1 MSKKT
6 PKTNE
11 PEHKK
16 TKYDL
21 KMEARRKAEKKD
33 KITSTIFR
41 TVCITLLAAIVLT
54 AGYFSVSMIV
64 DIVNAN
70 NKPYVT
76 VGDHSLSQVEYDYY
90 FNSTVSNYL
99 NTYSS
104 FLSYMGL
111 DTSVPYDEQQ
121 YSEDMTWQEYFEQST
136 VEQMKREFALLD
148 DAAKNGFEY
157 DTTDDYNSFLEQAK
171 SAADTDKVSLQA
183 YYKTMFG
190 QYATAKNVKDY
201 IRNTYIANAYYQK
214 LLEDNKPSDDEV
226 TSHYNDNKA
235 DYDQFA
241 YYSFSFASSDYE
253 DSSESIEAMAEE
265 MKEKAAAGK
274 DFETLCK
281 EYAPDSKK
289 DTYGAEDGSEASLT
303 QGVTGSTQNSDFRSW
318 LTDESRKA
326 GDTVVIKNNDG
337 STYYVLKFV
346 SRTYDDSCKD
356 TISSSLASDVV
367 SEYIN
372 GLTEAYTVTDL
383 SGSIGYLNTEADT
396 TDASSDSTEDAST
409 DSSSEQ

>member
-1 MSKKT
+1 MSKK
-6 PKTNE
+6 PSKTNE
-11 PEHKK
+11 QEHKK

-21 KMEARRKAEKKD
+21 KMEARRKAEKKE
-33 KITSTIFR
+33 KVTATVFR
-41 TVCITLLAAIVLT
+41 TVCIALLAAIVLT
-54 AGYFSVSMIV
+54 AGYFSVTMIA

-70 NKPYVT
+70 NKPYLT
-76 VGDHSLSQVEYDYY
+76 VGDHTLSQVEYDYY
-90 FNSTVSNYL
+90 YNSTISNYL
-99 NTYSS
+99 NTYAS

-121 YSEDMTWQEYFEQST
+121 YSEDMTWQEYFEQT
-136 VEQMKREFALLD
+136 TIDQLKQEFALLD
-148 DAAKNGFEY
+148 EAEKNGFEY
-157 DTTDDYNSFLEQAK
+157 DTTDDYNSFIDQAK
-171 SAADTDKVSLQA
+171 SAADSDSVSLQA

-190 QYATAKNVKDY
+190 QYATAKNMKPLID
-201 IRNTYIANAYYQK
+201 NTYIANAYYQK
-214 LLEDNKPSDDEV
+214 LLDDNKPSDDEI
-226 TSHYNDNKA
+226 TSYYNDNKA

-253 DSSESIEAMAEE
+253 DSTTSIDALAEE
-265 MKEKAAAGK
+265 MKAKADAGE

-356 TISSSLASDVV
+356 TISSSLASDAV

-383 SGSIGYLNTEADT
+383 SGNIGYLNTEADT

>member
-171 SAADTDKVSLQA
+171 SAADTC
-183 YYKTMFG
+183 
-190 QYATAKNVKDY
+190 
-201 IRNTYIANAYYQK
+201 
-214 LLEDNKPSDDEV
+214 LLYTSPSPR
-226 TSHYNDNKA
+226 
-235 DYDQFA
+235 
-241 YYSFSFASSDYE
+241 
-253 DSSESIEAMAEE
+253 DS
-265 MKEKAAAGK
+265 
-274 DFETLCK
+274 
-281 EYAPDSKK
+281 
-289 DTYGAEDGSEASLT
+289 
-303 QGVTGSTQNSDFRSW
+303 
-318 LTDESRKA
+318 
-326 GDTVVIKNNDG
+326 
-337 STYYVLKFV
+337 
-346 SRTYDDSCKD
+346 
-356 TISSSLASDVV
+356 
-367 SEYIN
+367 
-372 GLTEAYTVTDL
+372 
-383 SGSIGYLNTEADT
+383 
-396 TDASSDSTEDAST
+396 
-409 DSSSEQ
+409 

>member
-1 MSKKT
+1 MSKK
-6 PKTNE
+6 PSKTNE
-11 PEHKK
+11 QEHKK

-21 KMEARRKAEKKD
+21 KMEARRKAEKKE
-33 KITSTIFR
+33 KVTATVFR
-41 TVCITLLAAIVLT
+41 TVCIALLAAIVLT
-54 AGYFSVSMIV
+54 AGYFSVTMIA

-70 NKPYVT
+70 NKPYLT
-76 VGDHSLSQVEYDYY
+76 VGDHTLSQVEYDYY
-90 FNSTVSNYL
+90 YNSTISNYL
-99 NTYSS
+99 NTYAS

-121 YSEDMTWQEYFEQST
+121 YSEDMTWQEYFEQT
-136 VEQMKREFALLD
+136 TIDQLKQEFALLD
-148 DAAKNGFEY
+148 EAEKNGFEY
-157 DTTDDYNSFLEQAK
+157 DTTDDYNSFIDQAK
-171 SAADTDKVSLQA
+171 SAADSDSVSLQA

-190 QYATAKNVKDY
+190 QYATAKNMKPLID
-201 IRNTYIANAYYQK
+201 NTYIANAYYQK
-214 LLEDNKPSDDEV
+214 LLDDNKPSDDEI
-226 TSHYNDNKA
+226 TSYYNDNKA

-253 DSSESIEAMAEE
+253 DSTTSIDALAEE
-265 MKEKAAAGK
+265 MKAKVDAGK

-356 TISSSLASDVV
+356 TISSSLASDAV

-372 GLTEAYTVTDL
+372 GLTDAYTVTDL

>member
-1 MSKKT
+1 MSKK
-6 PKTNE
+6 PSKTNE

-21 KMEARRKAEKKD
+21 KMEARRKAEKKE
-33 KITSTIFR
+33 KVTATVFR
-41 TVCITLLAAIVLT
+41 TVCIALLAAIVLT
-54 AGYFSVSMIV
+54 AGYFSVTMIA

-70 NKPYVT
+70 NKPYLT
-76 VGDHSLSQVEYDYY
+76 VGDHTLSQVEYDYY
-90 FNSTVSNYL
+90 YNSTISNYL
-99 NTYSS
+99 NTYAS

-121 YSEDMTWQEYFEQST
+121 YSEDMTWQEYFEQT
-136 VEQMKREFALLD
+136 TIDQLKQEFALLD
-148 DAAKNGFEY
+148 EAEKNGFEY
-157 DTTDDYNSFLEQAK
+157 DTTDDYNSFIDQAK
-171 SAADTDKVSLQA
+171 SAADSDSVSLQA

-190 QYATAKNVKDY
+190 QYATAKNMKPLID
-201 IRNTYIANAYYQK
+201 NTYIANAYYQK
-214 LLEDNKPSDDEV
+214 LLDDNKPSDDEI
-226 TSHYNDNKA
+226 TSYYNDNKA

-253 DSSESIEAMAEE
+253 DSTTSIDALAEE
-265 MKEKAAAGK
+265 MKAKVDAGK

-356 TISSSLASDVV
+356 TISSSLASDAV

-372 GLTEAYTVTDL
+372 GLTDAYTVTDL

>member
-1 MSKKT
+1 MSKK
-6 PKTNE
+6 PSKTNE
-11 PEHKK
+11 QEHKK

-21 KMEARRKAEKKD
+21 KMEARRKAEKKE
-33 KITSTIFR
+33 KVTATVFR
-41 TVCITLLAAIVLT
+41 TVCIALLAAIVLT
-54 AGYFSVSMIV
+54 AGYFSVTMIA

-70 NKPYVT
+70 NKPYLT
-76 VGDHSLSQVEYDYY
+76 VGDHTLSQVEYDYY
-90 FNSTVSNYL
+90 YNSTISNYL
-99 NTYSS
+99 NTYAS

-121 YSEDMTWQEYFEQST
+121 YSEDMTWQEYFEQT
-136 VEQMKREFALLD
+136 TIDQLKQEFALLD
-148 DAAKNGFEY
+148 EAEKNGFEY
-157 DTTDDYNSFLEQAK
+157 DTTDDYNSFIDQAK
-171 SAADTDKVSLQA
+171 SAADSDSVSLQA

-190 QYATAKNVKDY
+190 QYATAKNMKPLID
-201 IRNTYIANAYYQK
+201 NTYIANAYYQK
-214 LLEDNKPSDDEV
+214 LLDDNKPSDDEI
-226 TSHYNDNKA
+226 TSYYNDNKA

-253 DSSESIEAMAEE
+253 DSTTSIDALAEE
-265 MKEKAAAGK
+265 MKAKADAGE

-326 GDTVVIKNNDG
+326 GDTVVIKNNDR

-356 TISSSLASDVV
+356 TISSSLASDAV

-383 SGSIGYLNTEADT
+383 SGNIGYLNTEADT

>member
-1 MSKKT
+1 MSKK
-6 PKTNE
+6 PSKTNE
-11 PEHKK
+11 QEHKK

-21 KMEARRKAEKKD
+21 KMEARRKAEKKE
-33 KITSTIFR
+33 KVTATVFR
-41 TVCITLLAAIVLT
+41 TVCIALLAALVLT
-54 AGYFSVSMIV
+54 AGYFSVTMIA

-70 NKPYVT
+70 NKPYLT
-76 VGDHSLSQVEYDYY
+76 VGDHTLSQVEYDYY
-90 FNSTVSNYL
+90 YNSTISNYL
-99 NTYSS
+99 NTYAS

-121 YSEDMTWQEYFEQST
+121 YSEDMTWQEYFEQT
-136 VEQMKREFALLD
+136 TIDQLKQEFALLD
-148 DAAKNGFEY
+148 EAEKNGFEY
-157 DTTDDYNSFLEQAK
+157 DTTDDYNSFIDQAK
-171 SAADTDKVSLQA
+171 SAADSDSVSLQA

-190 QYATAKNVKDY
+190 QYATAKNMKPLID
-201 IRNTYIANAYYQK
+201 NTYIANAYYQK
-214 LLEDNKPSDDEV
+214 LLDDNKPSDDEI
-226 TSHYNDNKA
+226 TSYYNDNKA

-253 DSSESIEAMAEE
+253 DSTTSIDALAEE
-265 MKEKAAAGK
+265 MKAKVDAGE

-281 EYAPDSKK
+281 EYAPDSKT

-356 TISSSLASDVV
+356 TISSSLASDAV

-372 GLTEAYTVTDL
+372 SLTDAYTVTDL
-383 SGSIGYLNTEADT
+383 SGNIGYLNTEADT
-396 TDASSDSTEDAST
+396 TDASSDSPEDAST
-409 DSSSEQ
+409 DSNSEQ

>member
-1 MSKKT
+1 
-6 PKTNE
+6 
-11 PEHKK
+11 
-16 TKYDL
+16 
-21 KMEARRKAEKKD
+21 
-33 KITSTIFR
+33 
-41 TVCITLLAAIVLT
+41 
-54 AGYFSVSMIV
+54 MIV

-190 QYATAKNVKDY
+190 QYATAKTLKTTSGILTLPMLT
-201 IRNTYIANAYYQK
+201 IRSFWKT
-214 LLEDNKPSDDEV
+214 
-226 TSHYNDNKA
+226 TSHPMMRLLP
-235 DYDQFA
+235 
-241 YYSFSFASSDYE
+241 
-253 DSSESIEAMAEE
+253 IIMTTRLI
-265 MKEKAAAGK
+265 M
-274 DFETLCK
+274 
-281 EYAPDSKK
+281 
-289 DTYGAEDGSEASLT
+289 
-303 QGVTGSTQNSDFRSW
+303 
-318 LTDESRKA
+318 
-326 GDTVVIKNNDG
+326 
-337 STYYVLKFV
+337 
-346 SRTYDDSCKD
+346 
-356 TISSSLASDVV
+356 ISSLIIHSLSPLP
-367 SEYIN
+367 IMK
-372 GLTEAYTVTDL
+372 TVPNRSKL
-383 SGSIGYLNTEADT
+383 W
-396 TDASSDSTEDAST
+396 
-409 DSSSEQ
+409 QKK

>member
-1 MSKKT
+1 MSKK
-6 PKTNE
+6 PSKTNE
-11 PEHKK
+11 QEHKK

-21 KMEARRKAEKKD
+21 KMEARRKAEKKERV
-33 KITSTIFR
+33 TATVFR
-41 TVCITLLAAIVLT
+41 TVCIALLAAIVLT
-54 AGYFSVSMIV
+54 AGYFSVTMIADV
-64 DIVNAN
+64 VNAN
-70 NKPYVT
+70 NKPYLT
-76 VGDHSLSQVEYDYY
+76 VGNHTLSQVEYDYY
-90 FNSTVSNYL
+90 YNSTISNYL
-99 NTYSS
+99 NTYAS

-121 YSEDMTWQEYFEQST
+121 YSEDMTWQEYFEQT
-136 VEQMKREFALLD
+136 TIDQLKQEFALLD
-148 DAAKNGFEY
+148 EAEKNGFEY
-157 DTTDDYNSFLEQAK
+157 DTTDDYNSFIDQAK
-171 SAADTDKVSLQA
+171 SAADSDSVSLQA

-190 QYATAKNVKDY
+190 QYATAKNMKPLID
-201 IRNTYIANAYYQK
+201 NTYIANAYYQK
-214 LLEDNKPSDDEV
+214 LLEDNKPSDDEI
-226 TSHYNDNKA
+226 TSYYNDNKA

-253 DSSESIEAMAEE
+253 DSTTSIDALAEE
-265 MKEKAAAGK
+265 MKSKVDVGE
-274 DFETLCK
+274 DFEALCK
-281 EYAPDSKK
+281 EYAPDDQK
-289 DTYGAEDGSEASLT
+289 DTYGSSDGSEASLT

-356 TISSSLASDVV
+356 TISSSLASDTV

-372 GLTEAYTVTDL
+372 GLTETYTVTDL

>member
-1 MSKKT
+1 MSKK
-6 PKTNE
+6 PSKTNE
-11 PEHKK
+11 QEHKK

-21 KMEARRKAEKKD
+21 KMEARRKAEKKE
-33 KITSTIFR
+33 KVTATVFR
-41 TVCITLLAAIVLT
+41 TVCIALLAAIVLT
-54 AGYFSVSMIV
+54 AGYFSVTMIA

-70 NKPYVT
+70 NKPYLT
-76 VGDHSLSQVEYDYY
+76 VGDHTLSQVEYDYY
-90 FNSTVSNYL
+90 YNSTISNYL
-99 NTYSS
+99 NTYAS

-121 YSEDMTWQEYFEQST
+121 YSEDMTWQEYFEQT
-136 VEQMKREFALLD
+136 TIDQLKQEFALLD
-148 DAAKNGFEY
+148 EAEKNGFEY
-157 DTTDDYNSFLEQAK
+157 DTTDDYNSFIDQAK
-171 SAADTDKVSLQA
+171 SAADSDSVSLQA

-190 QYATAKNVKDY
+190 QYATAKNMKPLID
-201 IRNTYIANAYYQK
+201 NTYIANAYYQK
-214 LLEDNKPSDDEV
+214 LLDDNKPSDDEI
-226 TSHYNDNKA
+226 TSYYNDNKA

-253 DSSESIEAMAEE
+253 DSTTSIDALAEE
-265 MKEKAAAGK
+265 MKAKVDAGE

-356 TISSSLASDVV
+356 TISSSLASDAV

-372 GLTEAYTVTDL
+372 SLTDAYTVTDL
-383 SGSIGYLNTEADT
+383 SGNIGYLNTEADT

-409 DSSSEQ
+409 DSNSEQ

>member
-1 MSKKT
+1 MSKK
-6 PKTNE
+6 PSKTNE
-11 PEHKK
+11 QEHKK

-21 KMEARRKAEKKD
+21 KMEARRKAEKKE
-33 KITSTIFR
+33 KVTATVFR
-41 TVCITLLAAIVLT
+41 TVCIALLAAIVLT
-54 AGYFSVSMIV
+54 AGYFSVTMIA

-70 NKPYVT
+70 NKPYLT
-76 VGDHSLSQVEYDYY
+76 VGDHTLSQVEYDYY
-90 FNSTVSNYL
+90 YNSTISNYL
-99 NTYSS
+99 NTYAS

-121 YSEDMTWQEYFEQST
+121 YSEDMTWQEYFEQT
-136 VEQMKREFALLD
+136 TIDQLKQEFALLD
-148 DAAKNGFEY
+148 EAEKNGFEY
-157 DTTDDYNSFLEQAK
+157 DTTDDYNSFIDQAK
-171 SAADTDKVSLQA
+171 SAADSDSVSLQA

-190 QYATAKNVKDY
+190 QYATAKNMKPLID
-201 IRNTYIANAYYQK
+201 NTYIANAYYQK
-214 LLEDNKPSDDEV
+214 LLDDNKPSDDEI
-226 TSHYNDNKA
+226 TSYYNDNKA

-253 DSSESIEAMAEE
+253 DSTTSIDALAEE
-265 MKEKAAAGK
+265 MKAKVDAGE

-356 TISSSLASDVV
+356 TISSSLASDAV

-372 GLTEAYTVTDL
+372 SLTDAYTVTDL
-383 SGSIGYLNTEADT
+383 SGNIGYLNTEADT

>member
-1 MSKKT
+1 MSKK
-6 PKTNE
+6 PSKTNE
-11 PEHKK
+11 QEHKK

-21 KMEARRKAEKKD
+21 KMEARRKAEKKE
-33 KITSTIFR
+33 KVTATVFR
-41 TVCITLLAAIVLT
+41 TVCIALLAAIVLT
-54 AGYFSVSMIV
+54 AGYFSVTMIA

-70 NKPYVT
+70 NKPYLT
-76 VGDHSLSQVEYDYY
+76 VGDHTLSQVEYDYY
-90 FNSTVSNYL
+90 YNSTISNYL
-99 NTYSS
+99 NTYAS

-121 YSEDMTWQEYFEQST
+121 YSEDMTWQEYFEQT
-136 VEQMKREFALLD
+136 TIDQLKQEFALLD
-148 DAAKNGFEY
+148 EAEKNGFEY
-157 DTTDDYNSFLEQAK
+157 DTTDDYNSFIDQAK
-171 SAADTDKVSLQA
+171 SAADSDSVSLQA

-190 QYATAKNVKDY
+190 QYATAKNMKPLID
-201 IRNTYIANAYYQK
+201 NTYIANAYYQK
-214 LLEDNKPSDDEV
+214 LLDDNKPSDDEI
-226 TSHYNDNKA
+226 TSYYNDNKA

-253 DSSESIEAMAEE
+253 DSTTSIDALAEE
-265 MKEKAAAGK
+265 MKAKVDAGK

-356 TISSSLASDVV
+356 TISSSLASDAV

-383 SGSIGYLNTEADT
+383 SGNIGYLNTEADT
-396 TDASSDSTEDAST
+396 TDVSSDSTEDAST

>member
-1 MSKKT
+1 
-6 PKTNE
+6 
-11 PEHKK
+11 
-16 TKYDL
+16 
-21 KMEARRKAEKKD
+21 
-33 KITSTIFR
+33 
-41 TVCITLLAAIVLT
+41 
-54 AGYFSVSMIV
+54 MIA

-70 NKPYVT
+70 NKPYLT
-76 VGDHSLSQVEYDYY
+76 VGDHTLSQVEYDYY
-90 FNSTVSNYL
+90 YNSTISNYL
-99 NTYSS
+99 NTYAS

-121 YSEDMTWQEYFEQST
+121 YSEDMTWQEYFEQT
-136 VEQMKREFALLD
+136 TIDQLKQEFALLD
-148 DAAKNGFEY
+148 EAEKNGFEY
-157 DTTDDYNSFLEQAK
+157 DTTDDYNSFIDQAK
-171 SAADTDKVSLQA
+171 SAADSDSVSLQA

-190 QYATAKNVKDY
+190 QYATAKNMKPLID
-201 IRNTYIANAYYQK
+201 NTYIANAYYQK
-214 LLEDNKPSDDEV
+214 LLDDNKPSDDEI
-226 TSHYNDNKA
+226 TSYYNDNKA

-253 DSSESIEAMAEE
+253 DSTTSIDALAEE
-265 MKEKAAAGK
+265 MKAKVDAGE

-356 TISSSLASDVV
+356 TISSSLASDAV

-372 GLTEAYTVTDL
+372 SLTDAYTVTDL
-383 SGSIGYLNTEADT
+383 SGNIGYLNTEADT

-409 DSSSEQ
+409 DSNSEQ

>member
-1 MSKKT
+1 MSKK
-6 PKTNE
+6 PSKTNE
-11 PEHKK
+11 QEHKK

-21 KMEARRKAEKKD
+21 KMEARRKAEKKE
-33 KITSTIFR
+33 KVTATVFR
-41 TVCITLLAAIVLT
+41 TVCIALLAAIVLT
-54 AGYFSVSMIV
+54 AGYFSVTMIA

-70 NKPYVT
+70 NKPYLT
-76 VGDHSLSQVEYDYY
+76 VGDHTLSQVEYDYY
-90 FNSTVSNYL
+90 YNSTISNYL
-99 NTYSS
+99 NTYAS

-121 YSEDMTWQEYFEQST
+121 YSEDMTWQEYFEQT
-136 VEQMKREFALLD
+136 TIDQLKQEFALLD
-148 DAAKNGFEY
+148 EAEKNGFEY
-157 DTTDDYNSFLEQAK
+157 DTTDDYNSFIDQAK
-171 SAADTDKVSLQA
+171 SAADSDSVSLQA

-190 QYATAKNVKDY
+190 QYATAKNMKPLID
-201 IRNTYIANAYYQK
+201 NTYIANAYYQK
-214 LLEDNKPSDDEV
+214 LLDDNKPSDDEI
-226 TSHYNDNKA
+226 TSYYNDNKA

-253 DSSESIEAMAEE
+253 DSTTSIDALAEE
-265 MKEKAAAGK
+265 MKAKVDAGE

-281 EYAPDSKK
+281 EYAPDDKK
-289 DTYGAEDGSEASLT
+289 DTYGASDGSEASLT

-356 TISSSLASDVV
+356 TISSSLASDAV

-383 SGSIGYLNTEADT
+383 SGNIGYLNTEADT